1 MFCCHQGLNTP
12 SDEGKMTNKSF
23 ILVYK
28 IGLNMCFGA
37 AGSNGESE
45 LLGATFERFY
55 LMTLLATLSLSG
67 FPS

>member
-1 MFCCHQGLNTP
+1 MFCVLLGHFAQFY
-12 SDEGKMTNKSF
+12 EGKVTKKLLN
-23 ILVYK
+23 YENK
-28 IGLNMCFGA
+28 IGLKICFGA

-55 LMTLLATLSLSG
+55 LMTLLAMLSLSR

>member
-1 MFCCHQGLNTP
+1 MTEKLLNH
-12 SDEGKMTNKSF
+12 EN
-23 ILVYK
+23 K
-28 IGLNMCFGA
+28 IGLKTCFGA

-55 LMTLLATLSLSG
+55 LMTLLAMLSLSG